1 MKYYVESSA
10 IQQKTSQNR
19 KERAEWGKGRKEG
32 YKQGDKIE
40 NEGRRNGRKDKG
52 HEFPPHFSLLEF

>member
-32 YKQGDKIE
+32 YKQGDKTEEGREGKIE
-40 NEGRRNGRKDKG
+40 NE
-52 HEFPPHFSLLEF
+52 